1 MVTVDVTLTNS
12 DPVSGLEILLPL
24 TPKQLEYV
32 DGSAQLDVERADG
45 HLVSAAVVDNT
56 LRIYVYSLSLKN
68 IKGND
73 GKLLSFDLKFGK
85 QPGYFRLQ
93 PQVELGGANGNAYP
107 VEINS
112 GVLTMLA
119 PQIKVV
125 SGILDYGHVPVRGT
139 YTAMLELH
147 NTGTEPVEVTGLQ
160 FSTTE
165 FGTTETSFTMDE
177 NETKTVAIEY
187 RPTKPGAV
195 KETVTIMSDAING
208 YEVAELVADP
218 YMLNELQ
225 VVGADGVSFDEVTVQ
240 LSLTNMD
247 PIAGVQVEFELPEG
261 IEYVAGTFVTT
272 ERSEQLAASS
282 TYENGVLTLLLYSF
296 SNAVIESGEGIIA
309 TFRLRLAGEDG
320 TYSLNPLNVTLGN
333 EEGVNVTSAAYGGA
347 VVIKAPVISS
357 DDVLVIQD
365 NPITETAVGK
375 YVICNNGNAPLEIID
390 AAFLADGFRVANEIP
405 FVLEPF
411 SCDTL
416 YVEYASVQSGGYS
429 TIMNLYTNDPKCRVK
444 SVTVSGN
451 IYEPNALTFDGENLQ
466 NGDYVVSVGMDNYT
480 TIVAMQL
487 DIHVVEG
494 MATSNTLLLTTQRLA
509 NHTWTLTKL
518 NDTTYR
524 FVAFSLSNGAIVGNE
539 GKLFDLTFVP
549 DEGVVYKDTPIVID
563 NVVLSGADGGNYCS
577 LQALNVTAE
586 YKNFHVRFVCDGE
599 TLSELFQS
607 RGTSIVYPKLPEK
620 TGHSLVWDIEG
631 GNEKLLAIPIDLA
644 GNADEMLY
652 SNAPCFSPGAE
663 FQGWYVL
670 FDNDIE
676 TSFHSEYD
684 AGKGSADG
692 LHHYIR
698 VDMGYGID
706 KFAFSYTTASTAY
719 PTRMFVEGSNVADGV
734 YDEIAELTDLPTGE
748 AVYCSDVLCNGNKYR
763 YIRFRVTETQDNY
776 PYGRPFFKMAEL
788 SMTEYALKYP
798 AAPELVPDEDIVLNA
813 HYVPNIYT
821 VTYIVDGEVYAT
833 DSVAYG
839 CEIALRDEPT
849 KEGYNF
855 SGWSEAPATMPA
867 NDIVIEG
874 SFFMNSYAM
883 IYMLDGEIWAIDSIA
898 SGTKIYLPGERVCY
912 RLKTTTD
919 TGETVYLN
927 IANIDEHVDGP
938 KGGVNA
944 VAYEENNNQI
954 FVMEDAGEGYKYLK
968 SVSGYYVKGRDW
980 NVDGSASEK
989 TELEFEDAGNGTFY
1003 IKCEKG
1009 YFKVEW
1015 VHETHYSFCN
1025 AQLGAAALW
1034 TLETAVACDSD
1045 REITLRDEPIKEGHT
1060 FSGWS
1065 CDYTIMPEEDI
1076 VVTGS
1081 YIVNTYTVTYFVD
1094 GEVYATDSVT
1104 YGSEITLIDEPIKE
1118 GYTFSGWSE
1127 APATMPAEDVV
1138 VEGAFAVNYYTVTYI
1153 VDGEIYAKESVA
1165 YGSEIVL
1172 IDEPVKEG
1180 YTFSGWSEAPAT
1192 MPAEDVTIEGSFAVN
1207 YYTVTY
1213 IVDGEIYAKESVA
1226 YGSEIVLREEP
1237 TKEGHTFSGWS
1248 EAPVTMPAED
1258 VTIEGAFA
1266 VNYYTFTY
1274 LVDGEVY
1281 ATESVAYGSEIVLI
1295 DEPVKEGYTFSG
1307 WSEAPVTMPAEDVVI
1322 EGCFTPV
1329 TRINGVEYDAE
1340 ELIIY
1345 NLSGVRIIDRDELER
1360 GFYIINGKKVLI
1372 K

>member
-1 MVTVDVTLTNS
+1 MESAVSQNVLSLSSGQGREGEVLTVDVTMSNS

-24 TPKQLEYV
+24 IPNQLEYV
-32 DGSAQLDVERADG
+32 DGSAILDAGRADG
-45 HLVSAAVVDNT
+45 HLISAAVVDDT
-56 LRIYVYSLSLKN
+56 LRIYVYSLSLNN

-85 QPGYFRLQ
+85 QPAHFLLQ
-93 PQVELGGANGNAYP
+93 PQVLLGDANGNTYP
-107 VEINS
+107 VELKP
-112 GVLTMLA
+112 GVATMVA
-119 PQIKVV
+119 PKIEPVTSK
-125 SGILDYGHVPVRGT
+125 LDYGHVPLFST
-139 YTAMLELH
+139 YTAALELR
-147 NTGTEPVEVTGLQ
+147 NSGTEPVEVTGLQ
-160 FSTTE
+160 FSTTQ
-165 FGTTETSFTMDE
+165 FSAAETSFTMGI
-177 NETKTVAIEY
+177 NEIKTVLIEY
-187 RPTKPGAV
+187 RPTQPGAV
-195 KETVTIMSDAING
+195 NGTVTIVSNSIDGND
-208 YEVAELVADP
+208 VVELVADP
-218 YMLNELQ
+218 YMVNELSLI
-225 VVGADGVSFDEVTVQ
+225 GANGLSYEEVTVQ
-240 LSLTNMD
+240 LSLKNMD
-247 PIAGVQVEFELPEG
+247 PITGVQVEFELPEAL
-261 IEYVAGTFVTT
+261 EYVAGTFATT
-272 ERSEQLAASS
+272 ERSAQLSASS
-282 TYENGVLTLLLYSF
+282 TYENGVLTLLLYSY

-333 EEGVNVTSAAYGGA
+333 EDAVDVTSATYGGE
-347 VVIKAPVISS
+347 VVINAPVISGE
-357 DDVLVIQD
+357 DMLVIQD
-365 NPITETAVGK
+365 APITSKALGK
-375 YVICNNGNAPLEIID
+375 YPVHNNGNVPLEIID
-390 AAFLADGFRVANEIP
+390 AAFLADGFRVASELP
-405 FVLEPF
+405 FVVEPF

-416 YVEYASVQSGGYS
+416 YVEYTPVESGTYS
-429 TIMNLYTNDPKCRVK
+429 TTMNLYTNDPKNRVK
-444 SVTVSGN
+444 SVAVSGG

-466 NGDYVVSVGMDNYT
+466 NGDYVMRIGMDNYT
-480 TIVAMQL
+480 DIVAMQM
-487 DIHVVEG
+487 DIHIIEG
-494 MATSNTLLLTTQRLA
+494 MTTSDALMQVTQRLA
-509 NHTWTLTKL
+509 NHSWTLTKV
-518 NDTTYR
+518 NATTYR
-524 FVAFSLSNGAIVGNE
+524 FVAFSLTNSAIAGNE

-563 NVVLSGADGGNYCS
+563 NVVLSGADGRNYSSQPS
-577 LQALNVTAE
+577 LNITAG
-586 YKNFHVRFVCDGE
+586 YRNFYVRFVCDGE
-599 TLSELFQS
+599 MLGESFQS
-607 RGTSIVYPKLPEK
+607 KGTDIVYPQLPEK
-620 TGHSLVWDIEG
+620 TGHSLSWKVEG
-631 GNEKLLAIPIDLA
+631 GDEKRVASPIDLA

-652 SNAPCFSPGAE
+652 SNAPCISPGAE
-663 FQGWYVL
+663 FQGWHVL
-670 FDNDIE
+670 FDNDLE
-676 TSFHSEYD
+676 TVFHSEFD
-684 AGKGSADG
+684 ASKGSADG

-698 VDMGYGID
+698 VDMGEGNGID
-706 KFAFSYTTASTAY
+706 KFAFTYATSSIVY
-719 PTRMFVEGSNVADGV
+719 PTRMIVEGSNVADGV
-734 YDEIAELTDLPTGE
+734 YDEIACLADLPTAE
-748 AVYCSDVLCNGNKYR
+748 AVYCSDTLGNGNRYR
-763 YIRFRVTETQDNY
+763 YIRFRVVETQDNN
-776 PYGRPFFKMAEL
+776 PYGRPFFIIAEL
-788 SMTEYALKYP
+788 GMTEYALKFP
-798 AAPELVPDEDIVLNA
+798 VAPDKVPDEDIVLNA
-813 HYVPNIYT
+813 RYVPNIYT

-855 SGWSEAPATMPA
+855 SGWSETPATMPA

-927 IANIDEHVDGP
+927 IANVDEHVDGP

-944 VAYEENNNQI
+944 VAYEESNNQI

-968 SVSGYYVKGRDW
+968 SVSGYYIKGRDW
-980 NVDGSASEK
+980 NVDASASEK
-989 TELEFEDAGNGTFY
+989 TELEFEDAGNGAFY

-1009 YFKVEW
+1009 YFKVER
-1015 VHETHYSFCN
+1015 VLETHYSFCD

-1094 GEVYATDSVT
+1094 GEVYATDSVV
-1104 YGSEITLIDEPIKE
+1104 YGSGITLIDEPIKE
-1118 GYTFSGWSE
+1118 GYTFSGWSEAPTTMPANDITIEGSFIVNTYKVIYKVDGEVYKVESVVYGTPVTLIDAPTKDGYTFSGWSE

-1138 VEGAFAVNYYTVTYI
+1138 VEGT
-1153 VDGEIYAKESVA
+1153 
-1165 YGSEIVL
+1165 
-1172 IDEPVKEG
+1172 
-1180 YTFSGWSEAPAT
+1180 
-1192 MPAEDVTIEGSFAVN
+1192 FAVN

-1248 EAPVTMPAED
+1248 EAPA
-1258 VTIEGAFA
+1258 
-1266 VNYYTFTY
+1266 
-1274 LVDGEVY
+1274 
-1281 ATESVAYGSEIVLI
+1281 
-1295 DEPVKEGYTFSG
+1295 
-1307 WSEAPVTMPAEDVVI
+1307 TMPAEDVVI

-1329 TRINGVEYDAE
+1329 TWINGVESDAK